1 MKDLEK
7 SLKNIYNE
15 DDIKIP
21 NSLREKVNKI
31 YEDIESKS
39 KKKVRNNVLKVA
51 GLFIALL
58 IGINIVKPS
67 LAEELPIVGPVL
79 KVLNNKW
86 GLGIKYTENG
96 LSVKEEFHTENLN
109 INIEAMDFD
118 GWQLLMTYKVES
130 KIAVDNPVFY
140 DIMFDINGEGFN
152 VEESGG
158 LATGG
163 PDEDGIY
170 YGYLVKKLEFEK
182 SSYNNEVIVVSIS
195 PKAINYIQDG
205 KDTIEE
211 INDSREL
218 KLTIKNKHYR

>member
-7 SLKNIYNE
+7 SLKNLYNE

-21 NSLREKVNKI
+21 NSLRKKVNKI

-39 KKKVRNNVLKVA
+39 KKKVRNNILKVA

-58 IGINIVKPS
+58 IGINFVKPS

-79 KVLNNKW
+79 KVLNSKW

-96 LSVKEEFHTENLN
+96 LSVKEEFHTENHTV
-109 INIEAMDFD
+109 NIEAIDFD
-118 GWQLLMTYKVES
+118 GDQLLMTYKVES
-130 KIAVDNPVFY
+130 KIEFNNLVFY
-140 DIMFDINGEGFN
+140 DIKFDINGEGFN
-152 VEESGG
+152 VEQGGG

-170 YGYLVKKLEFEK
+170 YGYSVTKLNFEN
-182 SSYNNEVIVVSIS
+182 SAYNNEEIVVSIF
-195 PKAINYIQDG
+195 PKAIDYIDEEYI
-205 KDTIEE
+205 IEE

-218 KLTIKNKHYR
+218 KLTIKNKNYR

>member
-7 SLKNIYNE
+7 SLKNLYNE

-21 NSLREKVNKI
+21 NSLRKKVNKI

-39 KKKVRNNVLKVA
+39 KKKARNNVLKVA

-58 IGINIVKPS
+58 IGINFVKPS

-79 KVLNNKW
+79 KVLNSKW

-96 LSVKEEFHTENLN
+96 LSVKEEFHTENHTV
-109 INIEAMDFD
+109 NIEAIDFD
-118 GWQLLMTYKVES
+118 GDQLLMTYKVES
-130 KIAVDNPVFY
+130 KIEFNNLVFY
-140 DIMFDINGEGFN
+140 DIKFDINGEGFN
-152 VEESGG
+152 VEQGGG
-158 LATGG
+158 LAKGG

-170 YGYLVKKLEFEK
+170 YGYSVTKLNFEN
-182 SSYNNEVIVVSIS
+182 SAYNNEEIVVSIF
-195 PKAINYIQDG
+195 PKAIDYIDEEYI
-205 KDTIEE
+205 IEE

-218 KLTIKNKHYR
+218 KLTIKNKNYR

>member
-7 SLKNIYNE
+7 SLKSLYND

-39 KKKVRNNVLKVA
+39 KKKVRNNFFKVA

-58 IGINIVKPS
+58 IGINFVKPS
-67 LAEELPIVGPVL
+67 FAEELPIFGPVL

-96 LSVKEEFHTENLN
+96 LSVKEEFYTENHTVT
-109 INIEAMDFD
+109 IEAIDFD
-118 GWQLLMTYKVES
+118 GSQLLMTYKVES
-130 KIAVDNPVFY
+130 KIEFDNLIIY
-140 DIMFDINGEGFN
+140 GIMFDINGEEFN
-152 VEESGG
+152 VEQNGG

-170 YGYLVKKLEFEK
+170 YGYSVTKLSFEN
-182 SSYNNEVIVVSIS
+182 SAYNNEEITVGIT
-195 PKAINYIQDG
+195 PKAIRYIAEE
-205 KDTIEE
+205 DTIEE
-211 INDSREL
+211 INNSREL
-218 KLTIKNKHYR
+218 KLTIKNKNYR

>member
-7 SLKNIYNE
+7 SLKNLYNE

-21 NSLREKVNKI
+21 NSLRKKVNKI

-39 KKKVRNNVLKVA
+39 KKKARNNVLKVA

-58 IGINIVKPS
+58 IGINFVKPS

-96 LSVKEEFHTENLN
+96 LSVKEEFHTENHTV
-109 INIEAMDFD
+109 NIEAIDFD
-118 GWQLLMTYKVES
+118 GDQLLMTYKVES
-130 KIAVDNPVFY
+130 KIEFNNLVFY
-140 DIMFDINGEGFN
+140 DIKFDINGEGFN
-152 VEESGG
+152 VEQGGG

-170 YGYLVKKLEFEK
+170 YGYSVTKLNFEN
-182 SSYNNEVIVVSIS
+182 SAYNNEEIVVSIF
-195 PKAINYIQDG
+195 PKAIDYIDEEYI
-205 KDTIEE
+205 IEE

-218 KLTIKNKHYR
+218 KLTIKNKNYR

>member
-7 SLKNIYNE
+7 SLKNLYNE

-21 NSLREKVNKI
+21 NSLRKKVNKI

-39 KKKVRNNVLKVA
+39 KKKARNNILKVA

-58 IGINIVKPS
+58 IGINFVKPS

-96 LSVKEEFHTENLN
+96 LSVKEEFHTENHTV
-109 INIEAMDFD
+109 NIEAVDFKGD
-118 GWQLLMTYKVES
+118 QLLMTYKVES
-130 KIAVDNPVFY
+130 KIEFNNLVFY
-140 DIMFDINGEGFN
+140 DIKFDINGEGFN
-152 VEESGG
+152 VEQGGG

-170 YGYLVKKLEFEK
+170 YGYSVTKLNFEN
-182 SSYNNEVIVVSIS
+182 SAYNNEEIVVSIF
-195 PKAINYIQDG
+195 PKAIDYIDEEYI
-205 KDTIEE
+205 IEE

-218 KLTIKNKHYR
+218 KLTIKNKNYR